1 MELFIEKKISHF
13 NLSLTMDKTIFLF
26 FFFSYAKYL
35 NSAIFQALAEIS
47 FFSTKNIKRDF
58 MHGSQR
64 VL

>member
-13 NLSLTMDKTIFLF
+13 NLSLTMDKTIFL

-58 MHGSQR
+58 MHGSER

>member
-1 MELFIEKKISHF
+1 
-13 NLSLTMDKTIFLF
+13 MDKTIFL